1 LSNLPTLASKSR
13 QVIDIPL
20 CMIKTTVQVRFDYLV
35 SQVLWPVFKV
45 RGYRK
50 TGNNFRHYDP
60 LGWGKIVNVQK
71 SAYGDRDN
79 TSFTLNT
86 GLYIVEADRI
96 WTGRPANERFLE
108 PDCLIR
114 ARIGRLN
121 GSGHDLWYELTEQTV
136 PQALY
141 EQVAQDVKA
150 YVLPYLD
157 RVDSLHTIIQQLL
170 QQRRPNSAQA
180 ISTVFACGYQTEARQ
195 WLAQELAT
203 TTSRVHREQLES
215 IKASLN

>member
-1 LSNLPTLASKSR
+1 
-13 QVIDIPL
+13 
-20 CMIKTTVQVRFDYLV
+20 MIKTTVQARFDYLV
-35 SQVLWPVFKV
+35 SQVLWPAFKAQ
-45 RGYRK
+45 GYRK
-50 TGNNFRHYDP
+50 TGHNFRYYDP
-60 LGWGKIVNVQK
+60 LGWGKIINVQK

-86 GLYIVEADRI
+86 GLYIAEADRI
-96 WTGRPANERFLE
+96 WTGRSANERFLE

-141 EQVAQDVKA
+141 EQVTQDVKA

-157 RVDSLHTIIQQLL
+157 RIDSLHTIIQQLL
-170 QQRRPNSAQA
+170 QQRSPNSAQA

-195 WLAQELAT
+195 WLAQELAA
-203 TTSRVHREQLES
+203 TTSRVHRLQLES
-215 IKASLN
+215 IEASLN